1 MTALRTGG
9 PSTPIAFPAQKV
21 FALLD
26 EISRHRALADTETD
40 ILEAII
46 KGDGQIEDQDLP
58 RDRAPEPRG
67 NANG

>member
-9 PSTPIAFPAQKV
+9 TSTPIAFPAQKV

-46 KGDGQIEDQDLP
+46 NGDRQSEAQNLSRG
-58 RDRAPEPRG
+58 RAPKPRG
-67 NANG
+67 KANG

>member
-9 PSTPIAFPAQKV
+9 TSMPIAFPAQKV

-46 KGDGQIEDQDLP
+46 NGDRQIAQDP
-58 RDRAPEPRG
+58 PQVRAAEPRG
-67 NANG
+67 KANG